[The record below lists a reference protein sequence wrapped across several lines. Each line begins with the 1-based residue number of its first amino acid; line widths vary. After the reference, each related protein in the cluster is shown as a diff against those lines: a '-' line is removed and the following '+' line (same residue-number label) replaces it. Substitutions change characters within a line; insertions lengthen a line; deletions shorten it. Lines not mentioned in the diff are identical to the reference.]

1 MYRCQ
6 SWVDSVFFA
15 KYVSFDPYGNTRHQC
30 HARLQSPHR
39 CPLPPDRLDT
49 PLDSARILTPN
60 VVRLPEG
67 GYRMSYSGRGPAH
80 PDPNAIGYILSTR
93 SVDADTWI
101 KDPGIRIDLHSPRTT
116 TRTLCPD
123 VVPLPVV

>member
-1 MYRCQ
+1 MATLGTNAMPDFNPLTAVHFHQTNPGTR
-6 SWVDSVFFA
+6 FT
-15 KYVSFDPYGNTRHQC
+15 KDPEG
-30 HARLQSPHR
+30 AI
-39 CPLPPDRLDT
+39 DLDT